1 MYHQQVGVGS
11 NSKSSKASSKASSA
25 ADSDLINTDEDED
38 EKKVVELGEFLTDL
52 AHELFKI
59 VKELTKNKKN

>member
-11 NSKSSKASSKASSA
+11 NSKSSKASSA

-38 EKKVVELGEFLTDL
+38 EKKVVDLGEFLADL

-59 VKELTKNKKN
+59 VKELTKKN